1 MGCELNPKIGMIFF
15 ALLGIGTLELGSID
29 VLAIECLR

>member
-15 ALLGIGTLELGSID
+15 ALVGIGTLE
-29 VLAIECLR
+29 VLMFWP